1 MKKKISEFIA
11 FILALAV
18 VIGTAYYIPY
28 VLMPVRKDYG
38 ATWNM
43 YLEEPEDSIDVILL
57 GSSLLYCDVVPACI
71 YDKTGITS
79 YVVGGGSLSSSIGY
93 YYLRQALKTQ
103 SPDLVMIE
111 ATNVYFKKYEEYT
124 KVNIGYMPYGM
135 NRLGATLN
143 AAEPEERFGLLFPLY
158 NYHDLWEKHTIA
170 DYFSPRADEK
180 TDINAGYTYLT
191 DIKEQN
197 ERTVRPIA
205 DGEMVDFNYR
215 YLEKTVELCREKG
228 IKVELFLSPSCYYL
242 DDEAQ
247 NRLKNTFPDVT
258 FVDYS
263 DSMEEM
269 GIDMKSD
276 FYDKLHLN
284 FSGADKFSGFLAEH
298 ITEYYDITE
307 REHSEP
313 LWQERVE
320 NYNKYLTGE

>member
-1 MKKKISEFIA
+1 MKKKISEIIA
-11 FILALAV
+11 FILTFAV
-18 VIGTAYYIPY
+18 VVGAAYYIPY
-28 VLMPVRKDYG
+28 VLMPERKDYG

-43 YLEEPEDSIDVILL
+43 YLEEPEDSVDVIFL
-57 GSSLLYCDVVPACI
+57 GSSLLYCDVIPACI

-93 YYLRQALKTQ
+93 YYLKEALRTQ

-124 KVNIGYMPYGM
+124 KVNIGYMPYGI

-158 NYHDLWEKHTIA
+158 NYHDLWEEHSLA
-170 DYFSPRADEK
+170 DYFRPRSDKK

-191 DIKEQN
+191 DIKEQT

-205 DGEMVDFNYR
+205 DGEMVDFNYT
-215 YLEKTVELCREKG
+215 YLKKTVELCREKG
-228 IKVELFLSPSCYYL
+228 IEVELFLSPSCFYL
-242 DDEAQ
+242 DGEAQ
-247 NRLKNTFPDVT
+247 NRLKESFPDVSV
-258 FVDYS
+258 VDYS
-263 DSMEEM
+263 ESIDGM
-269 GIDMKSD
+269 GIDLKTD

-284 FSGADKFSGFLAEH
+284 FNGADKFSAYLAEH
-298 ITEYYDITE
+298 ISDCFEITE
-307 REHSEP
+307 REHSEE

-320 NYNKYLTGE
+320 NYKEYSTDD